1 MRVLVVSSFPPRR
14 CGIGAYARDQVSRLR
29 GEGHH
34 VTVLAPPDGAGD
46 VRARF
51 LGGQAFRKAA
61 RLGSRFDRVVVHF
74 QPALYYPPRSPVAKV
89 ATSAAL
95 LWLALRRRNLEIL
108 VHEADPPIRWRPDYA
123 LLRLAFARA
132 GRMLFHTKAE
142 WSALETSYRVRVHGA
157 LVAHR
162 VAPAGPVPARGEARH
177 ALGLPPDAL
186 VFVCPG
192 FLQPSK
198 GMDRVLPA
206 FANEEDG
213 HLHIVGSVRDQSA
226 ENVAYA
232 AALRARVE
240 ALPRVHLV
248 ERFVDDL
255 EFDRWVAAADWVV
268 LPYRRSWSSG
278 VLARAH
284 ALGTPAILP
293 AIGGLA
299 EQAGPGD
306 EVVEDDDQ
314 AIVRAVREA
323 ARSARRRRELPA

>member
-1 MRVLVVSSFPPRR
+1 MVLS
-14 CGIGAYARDQVSRLR
+14 
-29 GEGHH
+29 
-34 VTVLAPPDGAGD
+34 PPDGGGD
-46 VRARF
+46 IHVGF
-51 LGGQAFRKAA
+51 LGGRPFRKAA
-61 RLGSRFDRVVVHF
+61 RMGSRFDRVVVHF
-74 QPALYYPPRSPVAKV
+74 QPALYYRPRSPVSRV

-123 LLRLAFARA
+123 LLRQAFARA

-142 WSALETSYRVRVHGA
+142 WSALENAYRVRVHGA

-162 VAPAGPVPARGEARH
+162 VSPAGPVPARGQARR
-177 ALGLPPDAL
+177 ALGLPPEEL

-198 GMDRVLPA
+198 GMDRILPA
-206 FANEEDG
+206 FAGEGGG
-213 HLHIVGSVRDQSA
+213 HLYIVGSVRDLTP

-232 AALRARVE
+232 ATLRADVE
-240 ALPRVHLV
+240 ALPRVHLI
-248 ERFVDDL
+248 ERFVDDM
-255 EFDRWVAAADWVV
+255 EFDRWVAAADWVL

-284 ALGTPAILP
+284 VLGTPAILP
-293 AIGGLA
+293 AVGGLA
-299 EQAGPGD
+299 EQAGPTD
-306 EVVEDDDQ
+306 EVVENEDQ

-323 ARSARRRRELPA
+323 ARAAGRRRELPA